1 MSEPS
6 DAAQQGDL
14 HVVATIP
21 AAPGSEDVVKA
32 ALTTL
37 ASATLGHEGCLHYEL
52 FESGSAP
59 GTFVTVETWRD
70 QADLDAHLA
79 TPDIATAMAAV
90 EGHLGGEITIHPLAR
105 VVAG

>member
-6 DAAQQGDL
+6 GAPAQNDL

-21 AAPGSEDVVKA
+21 AAPGSEDVVRD

-37 ASATLGHEGCLHYEL
+37 ASATLGHDGCLHYEL

-59 GTFVTVETWRD
+59 GTFVTVEAWRD

-79 TPDIATAMAAV
+79 TADIAAAMSAV
-90 EGHLGGEITIHPLAR
+90 EGHLGGEIAIHPLSR
-105 VVAG
+105 VTAG